1 MVRGWNDDSAAKN
14 TAVLPEDPG
23 VINSISRTD
32 TGQSVLTFVYTRN
45 TLGPQVNMYTN
56 RSYTL
61 Q

>member
-1 MVRGWNDDSAAKN
+1 MMTQQLR
-14 TAVLPEDPG
+14 TLHVLPKDPG
-23 VINSISRTD
+23 LLDSISRTD

-56 RSYTL
+56 HSYTL